1 MAALNYHHLRYF
13 RAIARERSL
22 TRAAQLLHVSQSALS
37 IQLRQ
42 LEERLGHPLFERRNR
57 RLELTEAGKIALDH
71 ADAIFRTGDEL
82 IETLA
87 GRAPASRQRLR
98 VGSASTL
105 SRNFQ
110 LEFLRP
116 LFARD
121 DVELSI
127 HSGTMRELVAQLSAH
142 LLDVV
147 LSNSPVPRDS
157 TTALHSHLIGQQPV
171 SLVSRPPGRGQPRRL
186 RFPDGLEGLPVV
198 LPAHPSSLRAAF
210 DLELDRAGV
219 QARVLAEVDDMAMLR
234 LIARESGAV
243 SLVPQVVVLD
253 ELASG
258 VLVERARLRTVRESF
273 YAITGDRRF
282 PQPLLRELVASRP
295 IGRVRSTG

>member
-1 MAALNYHHLRYF
+1 MATLNYHHLRYF

-42 LEERLGHPLFERRNR
+42 LEERLGHALFERRNR
-57 RLELTEAGKIALDH
+57 RLELTEAGQIALDH
-71 ADAIFRTGDEL
+71 ADSIFRTGDEL
-82 IETLA
+82 VETLA

-98 VGSASTL
+98 IGSTATL

-116 LFARD
+116 LLARD

-127 HSGTMRELVAQLSAH
+127 HSGTLRELVALLSAH

-157 TTALHSHLIGQQPV
+157 TTVLHSHLIAQQPV
-171 SLVSRPPGRGQPRRL
+171 SLVSRPPKSGQRKRL
-186 RFPDGLEGLPVV
+186 RFPQDLEGLPVV
-198 LPAHPSSLRAAF
+198 LPAHPGSLRAAF

-219 QARVLAEVDDMAMLR
+219 QAKVLAEVDDMAMLR
-234 LIARESGAV
+234 LFARESGAV
-243 SLVPQVVVLD
+243 TLVPLVVVRD

-258 VLVERARLRTVRESF
+258 VLVERARLDSIRESF

-282 PQPLLRELVASRP
+282 PQPLLRELVAERR
-295 IGRVRSTG
+295 IGKLR